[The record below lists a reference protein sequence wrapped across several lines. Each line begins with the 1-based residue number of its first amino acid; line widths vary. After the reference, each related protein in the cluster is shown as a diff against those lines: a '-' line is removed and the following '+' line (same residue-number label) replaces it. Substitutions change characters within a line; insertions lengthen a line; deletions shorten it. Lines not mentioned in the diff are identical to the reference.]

1 MSQLKS
7 GVSTENGVQISS
19 SVIVGSR
26 KTEGGGGFRSL
37 FGGRKKEGLPEEV
50 KNILHIFDDIQ
61 GEHAGTK
68 DIEIWEAYENMEKVR
83 RERERERER
92 ESV

>member
-37 FGGRKKEGLPEEV
+37 FGGRKKEGLPEEG
-50 KNILHIFDDIQ
+50 LPYPQ
-61 GEHAGTK
+61 
-68 DIEIWEAYENMEKVR
+68 
-83 RERERERER
+83 
-92 ESV
+92 S